1 MKELIEI
8 QRKLKAPKNQFNSF
22 GKYKYRSA
30 EDILEAVKPLT
41 AEQGCILTLTD
52 DIVSIDGRFYVKAT
66 AAITNGKGVT
76 VSVNGWAREAETKS
90 GMDASQITGSCSSYA
105 RKYALN
111 GLFLID
117 DTKDAD
123 TDEQRKQA
131 EGQAKKAA
139 TAKKEETS
147 TVSKDQQLIILAD
160 IKTKTT
166 REELKK
172 LWDDC
177 EALTKEKWFLDAITE
192 QGKTINAKK

>member
-8 QRKLKAPKNQFNSF
+8 QKKLKAPKNQHNSF
-22 GKYKYRSA
+22 GNYKYRSA

-41 AEQGCILTLTD
+41 AEQGCVLTLTD
-52 DIVSIDGRFYVKAT
+52 DIVCIEGRFYVKAT
-66 AAITNGKGVT
+66 ATISNSKGQT
-76 VSVNGWAREAETKS
+76 VFVNGWAREEETKK
-90 GMDASQITGSCSSYA
+90 GLDASQLTGSCSSYA

-139 TAKKEETS
+139 AKKS
-147 TVSKDQQLIILAD
+147 TISEDKKAMILAD

-166 REELKK
+166 RAEMDK
-172 LWDDC
+172 LWKDC
-177 EALTKEKWFLDAITE
+177 QDLQKEKWFFNAVLE
-192 QGKTINAKK
+192 QGKVINAQNNK